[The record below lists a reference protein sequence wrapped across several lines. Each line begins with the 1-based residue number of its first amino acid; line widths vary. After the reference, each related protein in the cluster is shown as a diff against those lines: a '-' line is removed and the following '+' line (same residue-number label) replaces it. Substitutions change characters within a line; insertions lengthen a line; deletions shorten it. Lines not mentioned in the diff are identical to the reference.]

1 MTFELCF
8 NRFCRNGN
16 ISLELFY
23 VKIVIEMGNKFVL
36 TGKNLEE
43 LEAFMIENNQSKFR
57 AKQVYNWLYL
67 KSVKDID
74 SMTDLPLSTREL
86 LKEKAC
92 LCSISI
98 KDKQVSKD
106 GTMKFLFELKD
117 GSFSE
122 AVLMRFDNRANLTAC
137 ISTQVGCPMGCSFCA
152 TAKLGFTRNLD
163 TEEIIQQIFLIQ
175 ADTGLKVTNIVYMG
189 QGEPL
194 LNFDNLLSSIKIF
207 REQFQ
212 VGARRITVSTCGII
226 PQINKLAALNF
237 QSTLA
242 ISLHAPN
249 QQIRQQIMPVALKYK
264 FEELISTLKSYTQTT
279 GRRVTVEYVLM
290 KDINDSIEDAK
301 DLALAIAK
309 LKSNVNLIVYNQNEK
324 SPYKKPTKESVQK
337 FKYILEA
344 SGKKVT
350 IRLERGA
357 DIDAACGQLSAKM
370 QDKIKK

>member
-1 MTFELCF
+1 MQ
-8 NRFCRNGN
+8 N
-16 ISLELFY
+16 
-23 VKIVIEMGNKFVL
+23 FVL
-36 TGKNLEE
+36 VGKSLTEIETFMLENE
-43 LEAFMIENNQSKFR
+43 QSKFR

-67 KSVKDID
+67 KSVKDIN
-74 SMTDLPLSTREL
+74 SMTDLPLNTREL
-86 LKEKAC
+86 LCEKTK

-117 GSFSE
+117 GSYAE

-163 TEEIIQQIFLIQ
+163 IEEIIQQIFLIQ

-194 LNFDNLLSSIKIF
+194 LNFDNLLGSIKIF
-207 REQFQ
+207 REHFQ
-212 VGARRITVSTCGII
+212 IGARRITVSTCGII
-226 PQINKLAALNF
+226 PKINKLAELNF

-249 QQIRQQIMPVALKYK
+249 QEKRQSIMPVATKYK
-264 FEELISTLKSYTQTT
+264 FDELLSALKKYTETT

-290 KDINDSIEDAK
+290 KDINDTVEDAK
-301 DLALAIAK
+301 QLAYAISK

-324 SPYKKPTKESVQK
+324 SPYKKPTKESIQK

-370 QDKIKK
+370 KK

>member
-1 MTFELCF
+1 MD
-8 NRFCRNGN
+8 
-16 ISLELFY
+16 
-23 VKIVIEMGNKFVL
+23 IV
-36 TGKNLEE
+36 GKNLAE
-43 LEAFMIENNQSKFR
+43 LEEFMLLNEQSKFR
-57 AKQVYNWLYL
+57 AKQVYNWIYL
-67 KSVKDID
+67 KSVSSYDE
-74 SMTDLPLSTREL
+74 MTDLPLAVREL
-86 LKEKAC
+86 LKEKTQ

-117 GSFSE
+117 GNFAE

-137 ISTQVGCPMGCSFCA
+137 ISTQVGCPMGCTFCA
-152 TAKLGFTRNLD
+152 TAKLGFKRNLD
-163 TEEIIQQIFLIQ
+163 VDEIIQQIFLIQ

-194 LNFDNLLSSIKIF
+194 LNFDNLLESIRIF

-212 VGARRITVSTCGII
+212 IGARRITVSTCGII
-226 PQINKLAALNF
+226 PQINKLADLNF

-242 ISLHAPN
+242 ISLHAGD
-249 QQIRQQIMPVALKYK
+249 QKTRQEIMPVAKKYSYD
-264 FEELISTLKSYTQTT
+264 ELIACLKKYTEKT

-290 KDINDSIEDAK
+290 KDVNDSIEDAK
-301 DLALAIAK
+301 NLAYTIAK

-324 SPYKKPTKESVQK
+324 SPYKKPLKENVLK

-350 IRLERGA
+350 VRLERGA
-357 DIDAACGQLSAKM
+357 DIDAACGQLASKAK
-370 QDKIKK
+370 QN

>member
-1 MTFELCF
+1 MSEIIL
-8 NRFCRNGN
+8 
-16 ISLELFY
+16 
-23 VKIVIEMGNKFVL
+23 V
-36 TGKNLEE
+36 GKNLEE
-43 LEAFMIENNQSKFR
+43 IEKFMVDNGQSKFR

-67 KSVKDID
+67 KSVNDVND
-74 SMTDLPLSTREL
+74 MTDLPFSTRQL
-86 LKEKAC
+86 LSEKTK

-106 GTMKFLFELKD
+106 GTLKYLFELED
-117 GSFSE
+117 GNYTES
-122 AVLMRFDNRANLTAC
+122 VLMRFDNRANLTAC
-137 ISTQVGCPMGCSFCA
+137 ISTQVGCAMGCSFCA
-152 TAKLGFTRNLD
+152 TAKLGFKRNL
-163 TEEIIQQIFLIQ
+163 TSEEIIQQIFLIQ

-194 LNFDNLLSSIKIF
+194 LNFDNLIGSIKIF

-226 PQINKLAALNF
+226 PQINKLADMNF

-249 QQIRQQIMPVALKYK
+249 QEIRKNIMPVANKYK
-264 FEELISTLKSYTQTT
+264 FDDLISTLKQYTEQT

-290 KDINDSIEDAK
+290 KDINDSVYDAEK
-301 DLALAIAK
+301 LAVAISR
-309 LKSNVNLIVYNQNEK
+309 LKSNVNLIVYNENEK
-324 SPYKKPTKESVQK
+324 SSFKKPLKSSIQK

-357 DIDAACGQLSAKM
+357 DIDAACGQLSSRMSAE
-370 QDKIKK
+370 

>member
-1 MTFELCF
+1 MD
-8 NRFCRNGN
+8 
-16 ISLELFY
+16 
-23 VKIVIEMGNKFVL
+23 IV
-36 TGKNLEE
+36 GKNLQE
-43 LEAFMIENNQSKFR
+43 LEEFMLANGQSKFR
-57 AKQVYNWLYL
+57 AKQVYNWVYL
-67 KSVKDID
+67 KSVSTFDE
-74 SMTDLPLSTREL
+74 MTDLPLATREL
-86 LKEKAC
+86 LKEKTI

-117 GSFSE
+117 GSFAE

-137 ISTQVGCPMGCSFCA
+137 ISTQVGCPMGCTFCA
-152 TAKLGFTRNLD
+152 TAKLGFKRNLD
-163 TEEIIQQIFLIQ
+163 VDEIIQQIFLIQ

-194 LNFDNLLSSIKIF
+194 LNFDNLIGSIKIF

-212 VGARRITVSTCGII
+212 IGARRITVSTCGII
-226 PQINKLAALNF
+226 PQINKLADLDF

-249 QQIRQQIMPVALKYK
+249 QTVRQEIMPVAKKYE
-264 FEELISTLKSYTQTT
+264 FGELISCLKKYTEKT

-290 KDINDSIEDAK
+290 KDVNDSIEAAK
-301 DLALAIAK
+301 ELAYAIAK

-324 SPYKKPTKESVQK
+324 SPYKKPSKENVLK

-350 IRLERGA
+350 VRLERGA
-357 DIDAACGQLSAKM
+357 DIDAACGQLASKAK
-370 QDKIKK
+370 K